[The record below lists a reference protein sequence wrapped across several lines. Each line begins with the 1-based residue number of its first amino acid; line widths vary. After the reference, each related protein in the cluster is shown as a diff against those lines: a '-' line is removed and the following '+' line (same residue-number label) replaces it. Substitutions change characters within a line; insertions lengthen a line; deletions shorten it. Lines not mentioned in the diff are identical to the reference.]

1 MNNVLK
7 VLECAVLPPREDGTP
22 LPRAVLD
29 VLVAAA
35 GAVGGRI
42 GRGAEV
48 LASAGASPVA
58 SRRFELLQGRDVFWL
73 DLSGGADPPEP
84 LRLAAGVV
92 LGSWV
97 LREDLK
103 QSRFAERRR
112 MWEVESLRAIAEALG
127 GTLEPGQIAEELLMH
142 ATALLDA
149 RRGEVWLTAQ
159 GAMKLGAR
167 VAGAE
172 ATNACA
178 EGGCLVAARV
188 GGAVLSPDEAT
199 LLPDEGVV
207 EPGRLAVP
215 VTGRRGRLGVL
226 ALAER
231 EVRGG
236 TAPFAAADAETLAL
250 YASEAAVALESAT
263 LHLESLEQER
273 TLREL
278 ELAAAIQR
286 QLLPASIPTPPGF
299 DIAAKSEP
307 SRRLGGDVYDVIA
320 TPQGLFLMLGDVAGK
335 GVPAALM
342 AASLQAAVRIL
353 VQSSATLED
362 LVRKLHAHVLTS
374 TPESKFVTV
383 FLAYLRSSGELEW
396 VSAGHNPVLLIG
408 ASGACS
414 ELRALGP
421 PLGLLPDVTYP
432 SSHAAL
438 APGSVLLAYTDGLS
452 EAPAPG
458 EDGAD
463 FGVEAIAALAVANP
477 GLEMESLVGK
487 LFAAVTAHT
496 GGAPAH
502 DDRTVLA
509 ARRTFA

>member
-1 MNNVLK
+1 MNGVLK
-7 VLECAVLPPREDGTP
+7 VLECAAHPQKEDGTP
-22 LPRAVLD
+22 LPHA
-29 VLVAAA
+29 VLVALVAET
-35 GAVGGRI
+35 GAVGGVI
-42 GRGAEV
+42 GRAAEA
-48 LASAGASPVA
+48 LASTGASPVA
-58 SRRFELLQGRDVFWL
+58 SRRFELPSGRDVFWL
-73 DLSGGADPPEP
+73 DLAGGVDPPDA
-84 LRLAAGVV
+84 LRLAAAVV

-103 QSRFAERRR
+103 QARFSERRR
-112 MWEVESLRAIAEALG
+112 MWEVESLRAIGEALG
-127 GTLEPGQIAEELLMH
+127 GTLEPARIAEELLMH

-159 GAMKLGAR
+159 GAANLGAR
-167 VAGAE
+167 ITGAE
-172 ATNACA
+172 TTEVCA
-178 EGGCLVAARV
+178 DGGCMMAARV
-188 GGAVLSPDEAT
+188 GGAVLSADEAR

-207 EPGRLAVP
+207 EPKRLAVP

-236 TAPFAAADAETLAL
+236 TAPFAATDAETLAL
-250 YASEAAVALESAT
+250 YASEGAVALESAT

-286 QLLPASIPTPPGF
+286 QLLPASIPTPPGL

-307 SRRLGGDVYDVIA
+307 SRRVGGDVYDVIA

-335 GVPAALM
+335 GVPAALL

-353 VQSSATLED
+353 VQSSPTLEE
-362 LVRKLHAHVLTS
+362 LVRKLHVHVLTS
-374 TPESKFVTV
+374 TPDSKFVTV
-383 FLAYLRSSGELEW
+383 FLAYLRNNGELEW
-396 VSAGHNPVLLIG
+396 VSAGHNPVLLI
-408 ASGACS
+408 APSGAFS

-421 PLGLLPDVTYP
+421 PLGLLPDVTYTA
-432 SSHAAL
+432 SRAEL

-458 EDGAD
+458 DNGAD
-463 FGVEAIAALAVANP
+463 FGVEGIASLAAANP
-477 GLEMESLVGK
+477 GLRMERLVGE

-496 GGAPAH
+496 NGAPAH

-509 ARRTFA
+509 VRRISA

>member
-1 MNNVLK
+1 MNDVLK
-7 VLECAVLPPREDGTP
+7 VLECAARPHKEDGIP
-22 LPRAVLD
+22 LPHAVLD
-29 VLVAAA
+29 VLAAEL
-35 GAVGGRI
+35 GAVGGGI
-42 GRGAEV
+42 GWGSKV
-48 LASAGASPVA
+48 LASTGVSPVA
-58 SRRFELLQGRDVFWL
+58 SRRFELPSGRDVFWF
-73 DLSGGADPPEP
+73 DLAGGDDPSEP
-84 LRLAAGVV
+84 LLLAAGVV

-97 LREDLK
+97 MREELK
-103 QSRFAERRR
+103 QARFAERRR

-127 GTLEPGQIAEELLMH
+127 GTLEQARIAEELLMH

-159 GAMKLGAR
+159 GQADLGSR

-172 ATNACA
+172 TTNVCA
-178 EGGCLVAARV
+178 DGGCMIAARV
-188 GGAVLSPDEAT
+188 GGAVLSRDEARV
-199 LLPDEGVV
+199 LPEEGLV

-236 TAPFAAADAETLAL
+236 TAPFAATDAETLAL
-250 YASEAAVALESAT
+250 YASAGAVALESAS

-273 TLREL
+273 TEREL
-278 ELAAAIQR
+278 ELAATIQR
-286 QLLPASIPTPPGF
+286 QLLPASIPTLPGF
-299 DIAAKSEP
+299 DIAAKSQP

-353 VQSSATLED
+353 MQGSPTLEE
-362 LVRKLHAHVLTS
+362 LVRQLHVHVLRS
-374 TPESKFVTV
+374 TPESKFVTI

-396 VSAGHNPVLLIG
+396 VSAGHNPVLLFG
-408 ASGACS
+408 PSGACS
-414 ELRALGP
+414 QLRAIGP
-421 PLGLLPDVTYP
+421 PLGLLPDVKYP
-432 SSHAAL
+432 ASRAEL
-438 APGSVLLAYTDGLS
+438 APGSVLLAYTDGMS

-463 FGVEAIAALAVANP
+463 FGIEGIASLATAHR
-477 GLEMESLVGK
+477 GLNMERLVSE

-509 ARRTFA
+509 ASRISA